1 MCVKERS
8 NRTTVGFLI
17 GLLRRGNRVYAAS
30 LPPAESRFSKTT
42 SIRSRAHIYIVVLY
56 TYNVCELAV
65 KRKMNGKTVFT
76 RAFGNRRDR
85 TRVVLVTGAFM

>member
-56 TYNVCELAV
+56 TYNAYNVCELAV

-76 RAFGNRRDR
+76 RAETYVYRPKE
-85 TRVVLVTGAFM
+85 